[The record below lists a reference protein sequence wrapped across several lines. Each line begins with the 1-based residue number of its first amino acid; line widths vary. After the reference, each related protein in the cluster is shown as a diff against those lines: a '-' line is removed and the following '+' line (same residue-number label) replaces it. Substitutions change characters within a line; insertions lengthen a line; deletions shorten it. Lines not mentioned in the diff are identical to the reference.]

1 MTIWKDEIWEN
12 KLSIFFSA
20 HEVLTGNARVIANN
34 DYSCVVSCDAG
45 DHRIIGEDVAAI
57 LRYEDAKDAITK
69 YVNPENRQTGV
80 VIRSLQPRR
89 EEQVLTIINYY
100 GVANL
105 IFHSKF
111 YTGGALTFKWHK
123 DSE

>member
-20 HEVLTGNARVIANN
+20 HEVLTGNARVITNN
-34 DYSCVVSCDAG
+34 NYSYDAG

-80 VIRSLQPRR
+80 VIRSLQSRR

-111 YTGGALTFKWHK
+111 YTGGAVTFKWHK
-123 DSE
+123 ESE

>member
-100 GVANL
+100 
-105 IFHSKF
+105 
-111 YTGGALTFKWHK
+111 
-123 DSE
+123 

>member
-1 MTIWKDEIWEN
+1 MTIWKDEVWEN

-20 HEVLTGNARVIANN
+20 HEVLTGNARVITNN
-34 DYSCVVSCDAG
+34 DYGCVACCDAG

-69 YVNPENRQTGV
+69 YVNPENRQAGV

-100 GVANL
+100 GMANL

-111 YTGGALTFKWHK
+111 YTGGGVIFKWHK
-123 DSE
+123 ESE